1 MKVFEIAPVKYID
14 NKMLVLDQTRL
25 PGEEVYEE
33 MHTKEDVW
41 EAIYKLKVRGA
52 PAIGVAAAYGL
63 YLSVRDF
70 RGTDIDDFAVQ
81 LKDAKD
87 YLVTAR
93 PTAVNLAW
101 ALTRMW
107 DKFEALG
114 RVDVAAAKSA
124 PSLTKQKQF
133 AERTRR
139 RAFCHGRIRAVAAQ
153 TRHGNSDSLQC
164 GNYCDGQ
171 VWNLSCAYLLRAG
184 EGL

>member
-114 RVDVAAAKSA
+114 WRQLSL

-139 RAFCHGRIRAVAAQ
+139 RALPWENTGCRCSNPAWEF
-153 TRHGNSDSLQC
+153 
-164 GNYCDGQ
+164 
-171 VWNLSCAYLLRAG
+171 
-184 EGL
+184 